1 MWCLGTVLW
10 IATEPANF
18 FFPSKILQIELTSN
32 SRSYSQPFKDKLG
45 GRDKYEI
52 RQYLRETAE
61 RHRLGRGGGGSAKA
75 FRISLFEFS
84 GGPRIL
90 LPEFQMLGVI

>member
-1 MWCLGTVLW
+1 MCCLGTVLW
-10 IATEPANF
+10 IATEPAIF

-52 RQYLRETAE
+52 RQHLREIAE
-61 RHRLGRGGGGSAKA
+61 RRRLGRGGGG
-75 FRISLFEFS
+75 ISQGFQN
-84 GGPRIL
+84 
-90 LPEFQMLGVI
+90 LPV